1 MKNTF
6 ILILGSLLSA
16 IIAFA
21 LSYIIP
27 PKQSVLSNLIPSIG
41 GGIGFF
47 IVFYYR
53 SKRKKLNS
61 NKNPTA

>member
-1 MKNTF
+1 MKNTL
-6 ILILGSLLSA
+6 IIILGSLLTT

-27 PKQSVLSNLIPSIG
+27 PKQPVLSNLTSSISS
-41 GGIGFF
+41 GIGFF

-61 NKNPTA
+61 NKNPTT